1 MAETA
6 VHAAAEGGGYSAA
19 GMGSGAPMTVLR
31 FIARPMLGSIFV
43 IQGYETWRRPER
55 VTPAAEPVV
64 RPVRDRVP
72 GVPSETEQA
81 VRLNG
86 AVQAVAGSMLAA
98 GWFPRLSALA
108 LAGTLVP
115 TTLAG
120 HRFWEVADKQE
131 RAQQRI
137 HFLKNLT
144 MMGGLLIAAA
154 DTGGS
159 PSLAWRGRH
168 AARTARREA
177 SLVTKTARV
186 TGKAAA
192 RTGKASSK
200 VSNTAGKVAGQA
212 KLVASLLPT
221 G

>member
-1 MAETA
+1 
-6 VHAAAEGGGYSAA
+6 
-19 GMGSGAPMTVLR
+19 MTVLR

-72 GVPSETEQA
+72 GVPSETEEA

-137 HFLKNLT
+137 GFLKNLT
-144 MMGGLLIAAA
+144 IMGGLLIAAA

-186 TGKAAA
+186 TGTTAA

-200 VSNTAGKVAGQA
+200 VINTAGKVAGQA
-212 KLVASLLPT
+212 SLVTRLLPA

>member
-1 MAETA
+1 
-6 VHAAAEGGGYSAA
+6 
-19 GMGSGAPMTVLR
+19 
-31 FIARPMLGSIFV
+31 MLGSIFV

-192 RTGKASSK
+192 RTGKASSR

-212 KLVASLLPT
+212 KLVTSLLPA

>member
-1 MAETA
+1 
-6 VHAAAEGGGYSAA
+6 
-19 GMGSGAPMTVLR
+19 MTVLR
-31 FIARPMLGSIFV
+31 FFARPMLGSIFV
-43 IQGYETWRRPER
+43 IQGYETWRRPGP

-64 RPVRDRVP
+64 QPVRDRVP
-72 GVPSETEQA
+72 GLPSETEQA

-86 AVQAVAGSMLAA
+86 AVQAVAGSMLAV

-168 AARTARREA
+168 VARTARREA
-177 SLVTKTARV
+177 SLVTKTASV

-192 RTGKASSK
+192 RTGKARNK
-200 VSNTAGKVAGQA
+200 VSNTAGKVAGKA
-212 KLVASLLPT
+212 SLITSLLPT